1 MTHIFMALPI
11 NQFKTIEEKLRIYNK
26 PFIEISLLQKIL
38 DKFAPNYEIK
48 ELSRRWLLAPIVR
61 GKLYLNL
68 LSSKKKWLLATTILA
83 QYGKNKLYTIGGIYL
98 YNQYH
103 FSQQV
108 ANKITVYN
116 TSIRGERTIAG
127 YTFMFRQVRP
137 SFFRGIEKV
146 DAQWYGTYYGMTRE
160 RALIQLIEE
169 NDGKLEYA
177 QDIYQEIKKKNIS
190 TTKLITLSQKHTSKR
205 VQLLVKKFLEIW
217 QHS

>member
-1 MTHIFMALPI
+1 MALPI

-61 GKLYLNL
+61 GELYLNL

>member
-1 MTHIFMALPI
+1 MALPI

-61 GKLYLNL
+61 GELYLNL

-127 YTFMFRQVRP
+127 YTFIFRQVRP